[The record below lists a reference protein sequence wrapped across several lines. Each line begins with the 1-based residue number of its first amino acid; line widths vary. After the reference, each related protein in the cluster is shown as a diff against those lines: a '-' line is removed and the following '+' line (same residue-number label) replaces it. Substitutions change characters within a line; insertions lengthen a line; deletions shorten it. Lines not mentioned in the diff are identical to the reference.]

1 MYSHFPIKRDQKDLN
16 MLSIKIFTHADV
28 AYALCFAAKEQLE
41 NYLIVVKNVYV

>member
-28 AYALCFAAKEQLE
+28 MPMRCVLLQ
-41 NYLIVVKNVYV
+41 KNNSKII